1 MPVIPDTTALTN
13 AISSALALASTSRD
27 SSSDIG
33 KIQTQ
38 ANLVIGNL
46 TFGNPSLQSVTAPSG
61 GGTVTCTFG
70 FGTPWPRLT

>member
-13 AISSALALASTSRD
+13 AISSALALSSGAHD

-38 ANLVIGNL
+38 ANLLIGNL
-46 TFGNPSLQSVTAPSG
+46 TYGLPSAQTVTLPSG
-61 GGTVTCTFG
+61 GGTVTATFG

>member
-13 AISSALALASTSRD
+13 AISSALALASTARD

-38 ANLVIGNL
+38 ANLLIGNL
-46 TFGNPSLQSVTAPSG
+46 TFGLPATQTVTLPSG
-61 GGTVTCTFG
+61 GTATVTFG
-70 FGTPWPRLT
+70 FGTPWPRLS